1 MSSIDK
7 NHLNA
12 LVSHLSSHLQL
23 DSILEDRT
31 VPTLRRDLGLTPAIA
46 TPVIPAPEPP
56 PVIPEPILTEP
67 MLIQES
73 RETPITSAEPNIK
86 FYTKETNLKKIALL
100 EKVRKTTFACQQCK
114 LCSTRTNVVF
124 GVGNP
129 DAELVFVG
137 EAPGGD
143 EDIQGIPFVGRAG
156 QLLTKMIE
164 EPRVLDMSRDDVYIC
179 NVIKCRPP
187 GNRNPE
193 PDEIQCC
200 EPFLIQ
206 QLEIIQPKVICTL
219 GAYAGQTLLKTM
231 TTISHL
237 RGEWHEYHGIAL
249 LPTFHPAYLLRN
261 GSKKKEC
268 WEDLLK
274 VKAKLEEF
282 RGKR

>member
-12 LVSHLSSHLQL
+12 LISHLSSHLQL

-31 VPTLRRDLGLTPAIA
+31 VPSLRRDLGLV
-46 TPVIPAPEPP
+46 PVIPPQVIVSPEPSTA
-56 PVIPEPILTEP
+56 IPEPITIETSLS
-67 MLIQES
+67 QER
-73 RETPITSAEPNIK
+73 RETPITSPEPNIK
-86 FYTKETNLKKIALL
+86 FYTKETNLQKIELL
-100 EKVRKTTFACQQCK
+100 EKVRKSTFACTQCK

-164 EPRVLDMSRDDVYIC
+164 EPRVLDMHRDDVFIC

-187 GNRNPE
+187 ENRNPE

-200 EPFLIQ
+200 EPYLIQ

-219 GAYAGQTLLKTM
+219 GAYAGQTLLKTT
-231 TTISHL
+231 TTISRL

-282 RGKR
+282 RQKG